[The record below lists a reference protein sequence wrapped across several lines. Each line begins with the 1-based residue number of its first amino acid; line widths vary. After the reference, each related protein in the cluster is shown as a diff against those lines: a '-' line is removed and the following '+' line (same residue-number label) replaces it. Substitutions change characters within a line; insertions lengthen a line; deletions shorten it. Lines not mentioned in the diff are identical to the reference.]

1 MAGNVFCWLLNAVGT
16 FRSQRKRILLT
27 TEPMNPKRTEI
38 EDAIR
43 YKTGIVCIIRA
54 VLICLVFIWTISPT
68 LVTAQSD
75 SDEEGQ
81 LRFRFVGPK
90 TGNRVSAIAGIPGD
104 PSTYYAG
111 AASGGVWKSTDGGN
125 AWKPVFDK
133 QPAAAIGSLAVAHSD
148 PSTVWA
154 GTGEAWAI
162 RDIDVM
168 GNGIYKSVDA
178 GKTWTN
184 MGLEH
189 SGRIGRIV
197 IHPSNADIVFACV
210 LGRMTGPQS
219 ERGVFRTTDGG
230 QHWERVLFAGD
241 NVGCAG
247 LTMDPHN
254 PHTLFAGMW
263 QAEMHTYGEFSG
275 GPGSG
280 IYVSHDGG
288 TKWTHLE
295 EHGLPHS
302 PLGKIDVAVA
312 PTNSRRVFALIQ
324 TREQGSL
331 WRSDD
336 GGEHWKAVNYQ
347 RALIGRAGY
356 YIRIAVSTGNEN
368 EVYVANS
375 SFHRSLDGG
384 ENFKEVP
391 WGGDTHDIWI
401 DPQNPDRFVITDDG
415 GMSITTVHGRGL
427 HRVKLP
433 IGQMYHVAVDNQ
445 IPYYFYSN
453 MQDDGN
459 MRGPSVPID
468 ANETGWD
475 HGMGGCES
483 GFTIPDITDPNIVW
497 ATCYGNKVTRW
508 DARIKHAHSVSPWI
522 MTLDS
527 PPNETKYRCHWTSP
541 LAIDSFDHNTV
552 YYGCQ
557 VIFKTSNGGQSWS
570 VISPD
575 LSTQDASRIV
585 PSGGIVGD
593 NLGQFYGEVVFA
605 IAPSPVQTGL
615 IWAGTNDG
623 QIWHTDD
630 RGQWVNVTKNVSG
643 LPPWGTITSIAP
655 SNFEAGSAYVSV
667 DFHLMDNRDPFV
679 YKTTDMGK
687 TWKNITNDLPKHEL
701 SYVRTIAEDPNCAGL
716 LFAGTGNGLFYS
728 LDDGG
733 HWTALDAGLPHSPV
747 TWAVVQKNFHDLVVS
762 TYGRGLYILDD
773 ISPLEQKAKN
783 HSDAA
788 VVLFEPRQTYRFTRG
803 GKAILSFSLKTAP
816 KDPVHLEILDSD
828 SKVIRNLEA
837 KARAGMNRVQWDLRH
852 DSPRLV
858 ALRTVA
864 PDNPHIWEEPR
875 FRDSDSRPITHWGSK
890 PAEGGPIVAP
900 GKYVVRLKV
909 DGQSFSQ
916 PLTVAR
922 DPRITASDA
931 DIEQSVKT
939 LLSIRD
945 DISHASDTVNR
956 IEWLR
961 KQLEDIKAMLRPPK
975 KKEEEKKEETASPE
989 EEDEY
994 EGPKFESA
1002 PPQVLSETE
1011 AKRKADL
1018 LNSAEALDKKLLSI
1032 EHKLVS
1038 QALLNSDDKYFVEP
1052 YQLYLNLIWLNA
1064 EVGTGGGDVAGGA
1077 DFAPTDTQ
1085 LELLKTFEN
1094 QMTDVDTEFRSF
1106 VREDIPAFNRSL
1118 SDFGA
1123 LTLTVS
1129 PSSGEGN

>member
-1 MAGNVFCWLLNAVGT
+1 
-16 FRSQRKRILLT
+16 
-27 TEPMNPKRTEI
+27 MNPKLTEI
-38 EDAIR
+38 QAAIHHKAPVVSTFR
-43 YKTGIVCIIRA
+43 VALFC
-54 VLICLVFIWTISPT
+54 LILMWTITSIIA
-68 LVTAQSD
+68 TAQQSD

-90 TGNRVSAIAGIPGD
+90 NGNRVSAIAGIPGD
-104 PSTYYAG
+104 PTTYYAG

-125 AWKPVFDK
+125 NWKPIFDK

-210 LGRMTGPQS
+210 LGRMTGPQP
-219 ERGVFRTTDGG
+219 ERGVFRTSDGG
-230 QHWERVLFAGD
+230 QHWERVLSAGD
-241 NVGCAG
+241 NVGCSG

-254 PHTLFAGMW
+254 PRTLFAGMW

-280 IYVSHDGG
+280 LYVSHDGG
-288 TKWTHLE
+288 TKWTHIE
-295 EHGLPHS
+295 EHGLPKL
-302 PLGKIDVAVA
+302 PLGKIDIAVA

-324 TREQGSL
+324 TADQGSL

-336 GGEHWKAVNYQ
+336 GGEHWKVVNYQ

-356 YIRIAVSTGNEN
+356 YIRIAVSTGNDN
-368 EVYVANS
+368 EVLVANS
-375 SFHRSLDGG
+375 SFHQSLDGG

-401 DPQNPDRFVITDDG
+401 DPENPDRFVITDDG

-433 IGQMYHVAVDNQ
+433 IGQMYHVAIDNQ
-445 IPYYFYSN
+445 VPYYFYSN

-468 ANETGWD
+468 SNETGWD
-475 HGMGGCES
+475 HGMGNCES
-483 GFTIPDITDPNIVW
+483 GFTIPDLSDPNIVW

-508 DARIKHAHSVSPWI
+508 DARIKHARSVSPWM

-527 PPNETKYRCHWTSP
+527 PPNQIKYRCHWTSP
-541 LAIDSFDHNTV
+541 LAIDPFDHNTI

-557 VIFKTSNGGQSWS
+557 VIFKTSNGGQNWS

-605 IAPSPVQTGL
+605 IAPSPVQKGL

-630 RGQWVNVTKNVSG
+630 RGQWVNVTKNISG
-643 LPPWGTITSIAP
+643 LPTWGTVTSIAP
-655 SNFEAGSAYVSV
+655 SSFEASTAYVSV
-667 DFHLMDNRDPFV
+667 DFHLMDNRDPFI

-687 TWKNITNDLPKHEL
+687 TWKKITGDLPKHEL

-728 LDDGG
+728 PDDGT
-733 HWTALDAGLPHSPV
+733 HWSTLDTGLPHSPV

-773 ISPLEQKAKN
+773 ITPLEQMAKG

-803 GKAILSFSLKTAP
+803 GKALLNFSLKTAP
-816 KDPVHLEILDSD
+816 KDPIRLEILDSEG
-828 SKVIRNLEA
+828 KVIRNLET
-837 KARAGMNRVQWDLRH
+837 KGRPGINRVQWDLRH
-852 DSPRLV
+852 NSPRLV

-864 PDNPHIWEEPR
+864 PDNPHIWDEPR
-875 FRDSDSRPITHWGSK
+875 FRDSDSRSITHWGSK

-900 GKYVVRLKV
+900 GKYVVRLNV

-922 DPRITASDA
+922 DPRIAASDA

-939 LLSIRD
+939 LLTIRD
-945 DISHASDTVNR
+945 DISRVSDTVNR

-961 KQLEDIKAMLRPPK
+961 KQLEDVKAMLRPPK
-975 KKEEEKKEETASPE
+975 KKGDESKEGPE
-989 EEDEY
+989 DEEDEY
-994 EGPKFESA
+994 EGPKFGPA
-1002 PPQVLSETE
+1002 PPQALSEAE
-1011 AKRKADL
+1011 MKRKADL
-1018 LNSAEALDKKLLSI
+1018 LIATEAFDKKLLSI

-1085 LELLKTFEN
+1085 LELLKTFES
-1094 QMTDVDTEFRSF
+1094 QMTDVDTEFRNF
-1106 VREDIPAFNRSL
+1106 LKDDVPAFNRTL
-1118 SDFGA
+1118 GDFGA

-1129 PSSGEGN
+1129 PSPREGN